1 MCAAFF
7 SLCHSNVCCD
17 TCGNVFFVD
26 FFSWAQISRT
36 TNKWNGNQSMRSIV
50 IASFIGDDDEL
61 DSIVSIRVFV
71 RDVSL
76 YSIGSLRKN
85 CVITLCHHMTLCHS
99 CYVIEVYKKHL
110 LKKRERCCWH
120 LLNLSSYRIIIKQIF
135 TCESVSLP
143 VPEQRY
149 QWPYELNSIQFH
161 SIRFELLELFL
172 LHKLINDTTYNVAC
186 PVRTNDDDFELTIM
200 AFHSQ
205 V

>member
-110 LKKRERCCWH
+110 LNGWTGKEAWKV
-120 LLNLSSYRIIIKQIF
+120 LLTFVKLKFISNNNKANIYLRVCKFTCTWTTLSMAVWAQFNSISFDSIRIIRAIF
-135 TCESVSLP
+135 
-143 VPEQRY
+143 
-149 QWPYELNSIQFH
+149 I
-161 SIRFELLELFL
+161 
-172 LHKLINDTTYNVAC
+172 A
-186 PVRTNDDDFELTIM
+186 
-200 AFHSQ
+200 
-205 V
+205 